1 MQVIKSEEKNIV
13 GNIYQYQPKSSI
25 LVEETTAK
33 KTETIEQEGDSES
46 AL

>member
-13 GNIYQYQPKSSI
+13 ENIYQYQSKRSI
-25 LVEETTAK
+25 MVEETIAK
-33 KTETIEQEGDSES
+33 KTETIEQEGDSEN

>member
-13 GNIYQYQPKSSI
+13 EYIYQYQTKRSTMA
-25 LVEETTAK
+25 EETTAK
-33 KTETIEQEGDSES
+33 KTEAIEQEGDSES

>member
-13 GNIYQYQPKSSI
+13 ENIYHYQPERSTMA
-25 LVEETTAK
+25 EETTAK
-33 KTETIEQEGDSES
+33 KTEKIEQEGDSES